1 MISIVVLGGI
11 MRIMMMLT
19 FLLVMTSSALAQD
32 RLNSPYRQQA
42 ATGLR
47 GLNEKEI
54 ADLKAGNG
62 MGLARAAELNSYP
75 GPRHVLDAIAEGK
88 LSATREQR
96 ERIQQVFTTMNRDAV
111 DVGGKILA
119 EEQLLEAGFRS
130 ATMTDTDLRSRITR
144 IAALQGELRRIHL
157 AAHLLTRGILSE
169 TQIDRYNELRGYA
182 ASPDT
187 HDNQKHKH

>member
-1 MISIVVLGGI
+1 

-19 FLLVMTSSALAQD
+19 FLLLMTSSALAQD

-96 ERIQQVFTTMNRDAV
+96 ERIQQVFNTMNRDAV

-119 EEQLLEAGFRS
+119 EEQILEAGFRS

-144 IAALQGELRRIHL
+144 IAALQGELRAIHL
-157 AAHLLTRGILSE
+157 AAHILTRGILSE
-169 TQIDRYNELRGYA
+169 TQIDRYNELRGYTV
-182 ASPDT
+182 SPDT